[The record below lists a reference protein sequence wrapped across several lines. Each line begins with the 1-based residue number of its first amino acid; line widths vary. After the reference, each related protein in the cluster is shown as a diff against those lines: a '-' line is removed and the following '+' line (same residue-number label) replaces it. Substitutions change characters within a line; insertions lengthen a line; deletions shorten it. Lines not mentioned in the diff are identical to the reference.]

1 MGQLVERSVV
11 RTISASSTASFDL
24 SADGIN
30 QTPHVFIAVQFQTG
44 GSPVT
49 PSAGTYTIEVKGVGM
64 DNFEAIIDGTAIDA
78 TAAPATLSYAT
89 NAEELRYT
97 PTGVTGANDIQI
109 TVTGNYA

>member
-1 MGQLVERSVV
+1 MTKLINRAVSRRFKSTSTS
-11 RTISASSTASFDL
+11 TIDL
-24 SADGIN
+24 TEDGVS
-30 QTPHVFIAVQFQTG
+30 QTPHVFIAVKFITG
-44 GSPVT
+44 GVVVT

-64 DNFEAIIDGTAIDA
+64 DNFEAITNGTAIDA

-97 PTGVTGANDIQI
+97 PTGVTGADEVQI